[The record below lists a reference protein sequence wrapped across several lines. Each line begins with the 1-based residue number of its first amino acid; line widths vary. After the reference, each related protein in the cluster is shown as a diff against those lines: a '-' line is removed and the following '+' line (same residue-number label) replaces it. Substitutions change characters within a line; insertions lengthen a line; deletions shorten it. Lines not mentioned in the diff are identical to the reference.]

1 MKTSETIP
9 DSTDS
14 LNKFMRGM
22 ESGLLA
28 IEIIKIVRDIRV
40 SFVPIK
46 VRKCL
51 FNLHGIQPGEK
62 KKKQNFT
69 GRKVSGFTLEQEII
83 ILL

>member
-1 MKTSETIP
+1 MKTSGTIP
-9 DSTDS
+9 DSTDA

-28 IEIIKIVRDIRV
+28 IEIIKIVWDIRV

-51 FNLHGIQPGEK
+51 FNLHGIQPEE